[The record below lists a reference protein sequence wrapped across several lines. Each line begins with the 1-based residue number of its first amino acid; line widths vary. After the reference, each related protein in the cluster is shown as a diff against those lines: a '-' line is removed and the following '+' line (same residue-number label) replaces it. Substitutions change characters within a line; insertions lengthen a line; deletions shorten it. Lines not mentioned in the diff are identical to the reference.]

1 MTHYSISEVNTPIR
15 CKSYSDCNKPNLY
28 FLIVDDN
35 LFNIKSLQHMLEL
48 YLKDTFQ
55 LSIHSTTEGK
65 DSISMIKNTQYKF
78 IYDIIFMDVNMP
90 VIFFNYINIK
100 IKKYII
106 KKKKNMDGIQVI
118 KNLNDLEKNKI
129 IPKQNIWLWY
139 FNIYILFIYLF

>member
-1 MTHYSISEVNTPIR
+1 
-15 CKSYSDCNKPNLY
+15 
-28 FLIVDDN
+28 
-35 LFNIKSLQHMLEL
+35 MLEL